1 MRSLWV
7 VVRLLFVSYWAYAGW
22 RGIAP
27 PTAAS
32 EFQLAPGH
40 LLFALVVGAVGTRF
54 WVMRTYLKPDR
65 TEPWLI
71 PSWYESPIRPSQPFQ
86 FFHLGGVSFIIMALF
101 ALLRGPRSSTEAAS
115 SSLPTEFFAG
125 AFGVGIL
132 VGIYWALRVHQ
143 RQFVRRSASDAS
155 QEAPA
160 K

>member
-7 VVRLLFVSYWAYAGW
+7 LVRLLFISYWAYAGW

-27 PTAAS
+27 PTATSA
-32 EFQLAPGH
+32 FQLGPAY
-40 LLFALVVGAVGTRF
+40 LLFALAVGTIGTRF
-54 WVMRTYLKPDR
+54 WVMRTYLNPGR
-65 TEPWLI
+65 TEPWLA

-86 FFHLGGVSFIIMALF
+86 FFQLGGVSFVTMALF

-115 SSLPTEFFAG
+115 PSMPTEFFGG

-132 VGIYWALRVHQ
+132 LDR
-143 RQFVRRSASDAS
+143 
-155 QEAPA
+155 